1 MEQNWLLLLI
11 LHLWV
16 SFIYSVATREVIN
29 QAPFPDNGKKQ
40 EFVGLNSATVSAEA
54 CLKNDILSPLTIK

>member
-16 SFIYSVATREVIN
+16 SFIYSVSTREVIN
-29 QAPFPDNGKKQ
+29 QAPFPVNGKKQ
-40 EFVGLNSATVSAEA
+40 EFVGLNSATVFR
-54 CLKNDILSPLTIK
+54 LKHVLKMTFYLH